1 MGFLEN
7 HWICGY

>member
-7 HWICGY
+7 HCICGY